1 MIRVLWHW
9 SCALPKNFTMHDETR
24 SSNSATEMI
33 TAGKHHSKVT
43 GFPDGGRV
51 LPHFPVKIA
60 SIRTSEPLTLGLYL
74 LTVFLN
80 AALLFILEPMIARM
94 VLPFAGGSPA
104 VWNTSVLFFQICLLL
119 GYLYAHFA
127 TVRLGATGHRAVHLL
142 VLLAGA
148 CFLPVAAPVNWFAAP
163 LAHPAF
169 TVLAAL
175 AASIGIPFFALSA
188 QAPLLQKWFSQ
199 SSHPRAHDPYFIY
212 AASNLGSMLGLLAYP
227 FLVERFFALRQ
238 QADLWR
244 YGYLALLCATVGCM
258 LLTSRQKGGGSPTD
272 RHADKSMATA
282 IASEPITVAR
292 RLRWLG
298 WSLVPSSLLLG
309 VTSHITTDLVSAPLF
324 WVAPL
329 AIYLF
334 TYALAFARERCAT
347 HEWLVRRQGFLLLA
361 AAVTVFLRAT
371 TPVAILLPLHLLA
384 FFSIALVCHGQL
396 AKDRPEPARLTEFYL
411 WISIGGV
418 LGGVF
423 NTIVAPAL
431 FSSVLEYPLALTVAA
446 FLRPY
451 VGRAGQSRRERW
463 LDGLL
468 PAGLFLIV
476 VLLVLFTRVTRLPS
490 LNARLLIFAIPGVL
504 CLSFAYRPLRFGLG
518 LSALLCA
525 SLFAYHP
532 IGSTLYQARSF
543 FGVYRVV
550 DDGVHHLLFHGTTA
564 HGAQNSKSPLQPI
577 SYYHRTGPA
586 GGVLRAAAE
595 HRPQGNIAIVGLGS
609 GALSCHG
616 GPAQEFTYFEIDP
629 LVEKIARDAR
639 LFSYLRDCPPRSDV
653 VIGDA
658 RLTLAKAPAHHYD
671 LLVLD
676 AFSSDVIPTH
686 LLTLEAVRLYLGKVA
701 EDGIVLIHIS
711 NRHMDLVPVFD
722 RLAQTLGLSAY
733 LRDDFSVTSAEQ
745 SEGKLP
751 SRWIVLA
758 RGERDLA
765 PYVGADWQPLD
776 GRLAGELWTDDFT
789 NVLEILYWR

>member
-1 MIRVLWHW
+1 MNNE
-9 SCALPKNFTMHDETR
+9 PFR
-24 SSNSATEMI
+24 SDAASEMI
-33 TAGKHHSKVT
+33 SAVKPHSKAT
-43 GFPDGGRV
+43 DFAKRGRA
-51 LPHFPVKIA
+51 LPHFPVESEGTQA
-60 SIRTSEPLTLGLYL
+60 SESLTLALYL
-74 LTVFLN
+74 GTVFLN
-80 AALLFILEPMIARM
+80 ASLLFILEPMIARM

-104 VWNTSVLFFQICLLL
+104 VWNTSVLFFQTCLLL

-127 TVRLGATGHRAVHLL
+127 ASRIGATRQCAVHFL
-142 VLLAGA
+142 VLLAGV
-148 CFLPVAAPVNWFAAP
+148 CFLPVAAPVSWFAAP
-163 LAHPAF
+163 LVHPVF

-175 AASIGIPFFALSA
+175 ATSIGIPFFALSA

-199 SSHPRAHDPYFIY
+199 TRHSRAQDPYFIY

-227 FLVERFFALRQ
+227 FILERFFSLRQ

-244 YGYLALLCATVGCM
+244 YGYVVLLCTTVGCM
-258 LLTSRQKGGGSPTD
+258 FLTLRQNEGGGAMD
-272 RHADKSMATA
+272 YRADEATTRA
-282 IASEPITVAR
+282 RISEPITFSR

-324 WVAPL
+324 WVVPL
-329 AIYLF
+329 AIYLL
-334 TYALAFARERCAT
+334 TYALAFARAQWAT
-347 HEWLVRRQGFLLLA
+347 HEWLVRREGFLLLA
-361 AAVTVFLRAT
+361 AVITVLLQAT

-396 AKDRPEPARLTEFYL
+396 ANDRPEPARLTEFYL

-423 NTIVAPAL
+423 NTIVAPTL
-431 FSSVLEYPLALTVAA
+431 FSRLLEYPLALTVAA
-446 FLRPY
+446 FLRPF
-451 VGRAGQSRRERW
+451 VGRAEHSRRDRV

-468 PAGLFLIV
+468 PAGLFFIV
-476 VLLVLFTRVTRLPS
+476 VLFVFFTQLTRLPS

-532 IGSTLYQARSF
+532 IGSTLFQARSF

-550 DDGVHHLLFHGTTA
+550 NDGVQNLLFHGTTA
-564 HGAQNSKSPLQPI
+564 HGAQNLRSPLQPI

-586 GGVLRAAAE
+586 GRVLRIMVQN
-595 HRPQGNIAIVGLGS
+595 RPRGNIAIVGLGS

-616 GPAQEFTYFEIDP
+616 GPAQKFTYFEIDP

-639 LFSYLRDCPPRSDV
+639 LFSYLRDCPPTSEV

-658 RLTLAKAPAHHYD
+658 RLTLAKAPAHQYD
-671 LLVLD
+671 ILVLD

-686 LLTLEAVRLYLGKVA
+686 LLTVEALRLYLDKITG
-701 EDGIVLIHIS
+701 DGVVLIHIS
-711 NRHMDLVPVFD
+711 NRHMDLVPIFD
-722 RLAQTLGLSAY
+722 RLAQTLRLSGY
-733 LRDDFSVTSAEQ
+733 LRDDSSVTSDEQ

-758 RGERDLA
+758 HAKQDLT
-765 PYVGADWQPLD
+765 PYISAADWQPLD

-789 NVLEILYWR
+789 NVLKVLHWR

>member
-1 MIRVLWHW
+1 MMKP
-9 SCALPKNFTMHDETR
+9 A
-24 SSNSATEMI
+24 EMI
-33 TAGKHHSKVT
+33 TGDKANSEVT
-43 GFPDGGRV
+43 DFPDGGRA
-51 LPHFPVKIA
+51 LPHLPVKIA
-60 SIRTSEPLTLGLYL
+60 RIGVSESLVLTLYL

-104 VWNTSVLFFQICLLL
+104 VWNTSVLFFQTCLLL

-127 TVRLGATGHRAVHLL
+127 TAWLGATRHRAVHCLI
-142 VLLAGA
+142 LLAGA
-148 CFLPVAAPVNWFAAP
+148 CFLPVAAPANWFAAP
-163 LAHPAF
+163 LVHPAF

-199 SSHPRAHDPYFIY
+199 SSHSRAHDPYFIY
-212 AASNLGSMLGLLAYP
+212 AASNLGSMLGLLSYP
-227 FLVERFFALRQ
+227 FIVERFLALRQ

-258 LLTSRQKGGGSPTD
+258 LLALRQSENGSTTD
-272 RHADKSMATA
+272 RPADKLTATA
-282 IASEPITVAR
+282 IASEPITFAR

-324 WVAPL
+324 WVVPL

-334 TYALAFARERCAT
+334 TYALAFARERWAT
-347 HEWLVRRQGFLLLA
+347 HEWLVRRQAFLLLA
-361 AAVTVFLRAT
+361 AAVTVLLQAT

-384 FFSIALVCHGQL
+384 FLSIALVCHGQL
-396 AKDRPEPARLTEFYL
+396 AKDRPEPGRLTEFYL

-423 NTIVAPAL
+423 NTILAPAL
-431 FSSVLEYPLALTVAA
+431 FSSVLEYPLALMAAA

-451 VGRAGQSRRERW
+451 VGRADRSRRDRL

-468 PAGLFLIV
+468 PAGLFFIV
-476 VLLVLFTRVTRLPS
+476 VLLVFFTQLTRLPS

-518 LSALLCA
+518 LGALLCA
-525 SLFAYHP
+525 SLFSYHP
-532 IGSTLYQARSF
+532 MGSTLYQARSF

-550 DDGVHHLLFHGTTA
+550 DDGVLHLLFHGTTA

-586 GGVLRAAAE
+586 GIVLRAVAKNR
-595 HRPQGNIAIVGLGS
+595 HQGNIAIVGLGS

-616 GPAQEFTYFEIDP
+616 GPAQKFTYFEIDP

-639 LFSYLRDCPPRSDV
+639 LFSYLRDCPPRSEV

-658 RLTLAKAPAHHYD
+658 RLTLAKAPAHYYD

-686 LLTLEAVRLYLGKVA
+686 LLTVEALRLYFDKITG
-701 EDGIVLIHIS
+701 DGLVLIHIS

-733 LRDDFSVTSAEQ
+733 LRNDSSVTPDEH

-758 RGERDLA
+758 REKRDLA

-789 NVLEILYWR
+789 NVLKILHWR

>member
-1 MIRVLWHW
+1 
-9 SCALPKNFTMHDETR
+9 MHDEIPRFTA
-24 SSNSATEMI
+24 ATETI
-33 TAGKHHSKVT
+33 TTSKRRYSVT
-43 GFPDGGRV
+43 NFLDRGRTLPYFPANITNV
-51 LPHFPVKIA
+51 SP
-60 SIRTSEPLTLGLYL
+60 SESLTLALYL

-80 AALLFILEPMIARM
+80 AALLFILEPIIARM

-104 VWNTSVLFFQICLLL
+104 VWNTSLLFFQTCLLL

-127 TVRLGATGHRAVHLL
+127 TARLGATQHRAVHCL

-148 CFLPVAAPVNWFAAP
+148 CSLPVAAPVSWFGTP
-163 LAHPAF
+163 PVDPAL

-199 SSHPRAHDPYFIY
+199 SDHPRAHDPYFIY
-212 AASNLGSMLGLLAYP
+212 AASNLGSMLGLLTYL
-227 FLVERFFALRQ
+227 FTFERFFSLRQ

-244 YGYLALLCATVGCM
+244 YGYVVLLCTTVGCM
-258 LLTSRQKGGGSPTD
+258 FLTLRQNEGDSATD
-272 RHADKSMATA
+272 DRGDEETA
-282 IASEPITVAR
+282 RAISSEPITFSR

-298 WSLVPSSLLLG
+298 WSWVPSSLLLG
-309 VTSHITTDLVSAPLF
+309 VTSHITTDFVSAPLF
-324 WVAPL
+324 WVVPL
-329 AIYLF
+329 AIYLL
-334 TYALAFARERCAT
+334 TYALAFAREQWAT
-347 HEWLVRRQGFLLLA
+347 HEWLVRREGFLLLA
-361 AAVTVFLRAT
+361 AVITVLLQAT
-371 TPVAILLPLHLLA
+371 APVVILLPLHLVA
-384 FFSIALVCHGQL
+384 FFTIALVCHGQL
-396 AKDRPEPARLTEFYL
+396 ANDRPEPARLTEFYL

-423 NTIVAPAL
+423 NTIVAPTL
-431 FSSVLEYPLALTVAA
+431 FTRLLEYPLALTVAA
-446 FLRPY
+446 FLRPC
-451 VGRAGQSRRERW
+451 VGRVEHSRRDRV

-468 PAGLFLIV
+468 PAGLFFIV
-476 VLLVLFTRVTRLPS
+476 VLLVFLTQLTRLPS

-532 IGSTLYQARSF
+532 IGSTLFQERSF

-550 DDGVHHLLFHGTTA
+550 DDGVRHLLFHGTTA
-564 HGAQNSKSPLQPI
+564 HGAQNLRSPLQPI

-586 GGVLRAAAE
+586 GSILRAMAQN
-595 HRPQGNIAIVGLGS
+595 RPRGNIAIVGLGS

-616 GPAQEFTYFEIDP
+616 GPAQKFTYFEIDS

-639 LFSYLRDCPPRSDV
+639 LFSYLRDCPPRSEV

-658 RLTLAKAPAHHYD
+658 RLTLAKTPAHHYD
-671 LLVLD
+671 TLVLD

-686 LLTLEAVRLYLGKVA
+686 LLTVEALRLYLDKITR
-701 EDGIVLIHIS
+701 DGIVLIHIS

-722 RLAQTLGLSAY
+722 RLAQTLRLSGY
-733 LRDDFSVTSAEQ
+733 LRDDSSVTSDEQ

-758 RGERDLA
+758 HEKRDLT
-765 PYVGADWQPLD
+765 PYIDAHWQTLD
-776 GRLAGELWTDDFT
+776 GRWAGELWTDDFT
-789 NVLEILYWR
+789 NVLKVLHWR

>member
-1 MIRVLWHW
+1 
-9 SCALPKNFTMHDETR
+9 LPKNFNMHDETR
-24 SSNSATEMI
+24 RSDAATDTM
-33 TAGKHHSKVT
+33 TTGKQYSKVT
-43 GFPDGGRV
+43 DFPDDGRA
-51 LPHFPVKIA
+51 LPRFAVKIA
-60 SIRTSEPLTLGLYL
+60 SIGTPECLTLALYL

-104 VWNTSVLFFQICLLL
+104 VWNTSVLFFQTCLLL

-127 TVRLGATGHRAVHLL
+127 TSWLSPTRHRAVHAL
-142 VLLAGA
+142 VMLAGA
-148 CFLPVAAPVNWFAAP
+148 CFLPVAAPVSWFAAP
-163 LAHPAF
+163 LAHPVF

-175 AASIGIPFFALSA
+175 ATSIGIPFFALSA

-227 FLVERFFALRQ
+227 FIIERFFSLRQ

-244 YGYLALLCATVGCM
+244 YGYFVLLCATVGCM
-258 LLTSRQKGGGSPTD
+258 LLTLRQNEEERVTD
-272 RHADKSMATA
+272 RRADEGKPSA
-282 IASEPITVAR
+282 IASEPITFAR
-292 RLRWLG
+292 RLRWLA

-309 VTSHITTDLVSAPLF
+309 VTTHITTDLVSAPLF
-324 WVAPL
+324 WVVPL
-329 AIYLF
+329 AIYLLTF
-334 TYALAFARERCAT
+334 ALAFASERWAT

-361 AAVTVFLRAT
+361 AVVTVLLQAT

-384 FFSIALVCHGQL
+384 FLATALVCHGQL
-396 AKDRPEPARLTEFYL
+396 AKDRPEPGRLTEFYL

-423 NTIVAPAL
+423 NTIIAPA
-431 FSSVLEYPLALTVAA
+431 FFGSVLEYPLALTVAA

-451 VGRAGQSRRERW
+451 VGRAGQSRRARW

-468 PAGLFLIV
+468 PTGLFFVMVFLGI
-476 VLLVLFTRVTRLPS
+476 FTRGARVPP

-518 LSALLCA
+518 LSVLLCA
-525 SLFAYHP
+525 SLFAYNP
-532 IGSTLYQARSF
+532 IGLTLFQARSF

-550 DDGVHHLLFHGTTA
+550 DDGVRHLLFHGTTA

-586 GGVLRAAAE
+586 GSVLRAAAVL
-595 HRPQGNIAIVGLGS
+595 RPQGSIAIVGLGS

-616 GPAQEFTYFEIDP
+616 GPAQKFTYFEIDP

-639 LFSYLRDCPPRSDV
+639 LFSYLRDCPPRSEV

-658 RLTLAKAPAHHYD
+658 RLTLSRAPEHYYD

-686 LLTLEAVRLYLGKVA
+686 LLTLEAVRIYLDKIA
-701 EDGIVLIHIS
+701 EDGILLIHIS

-722 RLAQTLGLSAY
+722 RFAKEINLAAY
-733 LRDDFSVTSAEQ
+733 LRNDFSVTPDEQ
-745 SEGKLP
+745 NEGKSS
-751 SRWIVLA
+751 SRWIVLG
-758 RGERDLA
+758 RKKQDLSSYIG
-765 PYVGADWQPLD
+765 PDWLPLD
-776 GRLAGELWTDDFT
+776 GRSAGELWTDDFT
-789 NVLEILYWR
+789 NILKILHWR

>member
-1 MIRVLWHW
+1 
-9 SCALPKNFTMHDETR
+9 MHDEAR
-24 SSNSATEMI
+24 QSDAATEVI
-33 TAGKHHSKVT
+33 PGGKHNSKAT
-43 GFPDGGRV
+43 NFPDGGRA
-51 LPHFPVKIA
+51 LPRFPVKIA
-60 SIRTSEPLTLGLYL
+60 SIRASESLILALYL

-104 VWNTSVLFFQICLLL
+104 VWNTSVLFFQTCLLL
-119 GYLYAHFA
+119 GYVYAHFA
-127 TVRLGATGHRAVHLL
+127 AAWLGASRHRAVHSL

-148 CFLPVAAPVNWFAAP
+148 CFLPVAAPANWFTAP

-199 SSHPRAHDPYFIY
+199 SSHPRAQDPYFIY

-227 FLVERFFALRQ
+227 FIVERLFALRQ

-244 YGYLALLCATVGCM
+244 YGYLALMGATVGCM
-258 LLTSRQKGGGSPTD
+258 LLTLRQNEGGSATD
-272 RHADKSMATA
+272 HHADKSTSTA
-282 IASEPITVAR
+282 IASEPITFAR
-292 RLRWLG
+292 RLRWIG

-309 VTSHITTDLVSAPLF
+309 VTWHITTDLVSAPLF
-324 WVAPL
+324 WVVPL
-329 AIYLF
+329 AIYLL
-334 TYALAFARERCAT
+334 TYALAFARERWAT
-347 HEWLVRRQGFLLLA
+347 HEWLIRRQGFLLLA
-361 AAVTVFLRAT
+361 AAVTELLQAT

-418 LGGVF
+418 LGGLF

-451 VGRAGQSRRERW
+451 VGPAGQSRRDRW

-468 PAGLFLIV
+468 PAGLFFMV
-476 VLLVLFTRVTRLPS
+476 VLLAIFTRVTRLPP

-518 LSALLCA
+518 MSALLCA
-525 SLFAYHP
+525 SLLAYQP
-532 IGSTLYQARSF
+532 IGSTLFQARSF

-550 DDGVHHLLFHGTTA
+550 DDGAFHLLFHGTTT
-564 HGAQNSKSPLQPI
+564 HGAQNSKSPLQPV
-577 SYYHRTGPA
+577 SYYHQTGPA

-595 HRPQGNIAIVGLGS
+595 SRPQGNIAIVGLGS

-616 GPAQEFTYFEIDP
+616 GPAQKFTYFEIDP
-629 LVEKIARDAR
+629 LVEKIATDAR
-639 LFSYLRDCPPRSDV
+639 LFGYLHDCPPRSEV

-658 RLTLAKAPAHHYD
+658 RLTLARAPAHHYD

-686 LLTLEAVRLYLGKVA
+686 LLTLEAIRLYLGKVV
-701 EDGIVLIHIS
+701 EDGILLIHIS

-722 RLAQTLGLSAY
+722 RLAQTLSLSAY
-733 LRDDFSVTSAEQ
+733 LRDDSSVTPDER

-751 SRWIVLA
+751 SRWIVLG
-758 RGERDLA
+758 REKRDLT
-765 PYVGADWQPLD
+765 PYIDADWEPLD

-789 NVLEILYWR
+789 NVLKILHWR